1 MNALLSRV
9 APKLA
14 AAALLLVAAALPAA
28 PAWAQD
34 DPETVAAK
42 KVEKA
47 KEIMAEMEG
56 ATDSRVY
63 ALGAQLTEVAGDE
76 EPVLRAV
83 AEGVTSDQPAIV
95 LACARICL
103 PDFCDVDPLLPL
115 IKDGGAY
122 AVWAAGLAGRLGE
135 KDGAKALRTL
145 FEDATLPA
153 EARRA
158 AARGIL
164 RNTPSDAEAV
174 AYLQR
179 VAETA
184 GGIAAREATLHLAEA
199 GHVSAVRNHLK
210 AIGNEPTV
218 EGATAR
224 AYLKLDPLRGEIAQN
239 RADVST
245 LVFEVAQKVEKFY
258 AHETAPDGKT
268 KIDLAYLRDA
278 AGRGMVA
285 HLDRFSQFMTR
296 DDFKKNEERMSGSYG
311 GIGAYVTTTKWR
323 GGAPGAEPKTVLTI
337 SQPIYRSDAGEY
349 APAYES
355 GLRSGDQ
362 LVKAKVP
369 EQPEPIDLV
378 GKTVQQCVDLL
389 KGTVGTQVT
398 VWVNTRGSAE
408 VQKRVLTRAKITI
421 DTAPHEMMPGNI
433 GYIRILRFDNKTG
446 RRDLHRAL
454 RAMRDQ
460 GAKGLLIDLRGN
472 PGGSLDEV
480 VQCADWFLKKGAMV
494 TTLKGRHPRWA
505 ARQYR
510 ADDEPIWSHP
520 VVVLTNEDSAS
531 GAELFPGALRDHGR
545 ATIIGHITQ
554 EKPTGATFGKGSGQT
569 FLTLQKSLKVIDGE
583 ALITRIARM
592 TVFKYYLP
600 GGDSVHETGLIPD
613 LAVKLPEVPE
623 WQFEAADA
631 LNQDEIVGHFVD
643 TFLTEPKGELKA
655 QLTALA
661 EFDDFKTG
669 GYPGFA
675 KWAEGLTTK
684 LDHEALRRMV
694 RSEVRLKLADLRAR
708 EYLFDYQEDLHLQRG
723 IVEVMRKME
732 VDAATIKQFKHFAN
746 RQFVELAPRKGEK
759 TPKLK

>member
-1 MNALLSRV
+1 MIALHSRV
-9 APKLA
+9 APWLA
-14 AAALLLVAAALPAA
+14 AAALGLGVLAATPAL
-28 PAWAQD
+28 AQD
-34 DPETVAAK
+34 DPETKAAK

-56 ATDSRVY
+56 ASDSRVY

-83 AEGVTSDQPAIV
+83 AEGVNSEQPAIV

-103 PDFCDVDPLLPL
+103 PDFCDVDPLMPL
-115 IKDGGAY
+115 IRDGGPY
-122 AVWAAGLAGRLGE
+122 AVWAAGLTGRFGE
-135 KDGAKALRTL
+135 KAGLKALQQV
-145 FEDATLPA
+145 FADAEA
-153 EARRA
+153 SDAARRA

-164 RNTPSDAEAV
+164 RAAPSDAEAV
-174 AYLQR
+174 AYLQQ
-179 VAETA
+179 VAESA
-184 GGIAAREATLHLAEA
+184 GGPEAREAALHLAEA
-199 GHVSAVRNHLK
+199 GHVAAVRGMLK

-224 AYLKLDPLRGEIAQN
+224 AFLKLDPLRGQIAQR
-239 RADVST
+239 RADVSK
-245 LVFEVAQKVEKFY
+245 LVFEVAQKVEEFY
-258 AHETAPDGKT
+258 AHDTAPDGKT
-268 KIDLAYLRDA
+268 KIDLSYLRDA
-278 AGRGMVA
+278 AGRGMIS

-296 DDFKKNEERMSGSYG
+296 ADFAKNEERMSGSYG
-311 GIGAYVTTTKWR
+311 GIGAYVSTTKWR
-323 GGAPGAEPKTVLTI
+323 GSKAGEEPKTVLTI
-337 SQPIYRSDAGEY
+337 SQPIYRRDDGSF

-362 LVKAKVP
+362 LVRAQVP

-389 KGTVGTQVT
+389 KGPVGTKVT
-398 VWVNTRGSAE
+398 VWVNTRGSKE
-408 VQKRVLTRAKITI
+408 VRKRVLTRAKITI
-421 DTAPHEMMPGNI
+421 DTAPHEMMPGGI

-446 RRDLHRAL
+446 RRDLQRAL
-454 RAMRDQ
+454 RALRDQ
-460 GAKGLLIDLRGN
+460 GAKGLLLDLRGN

-494 TTLKGRHPRWA
+494 TTLKGRHPRWS

-510 ADDEPIWSHP
+510 ADDQPIWDHP
-520 VVVLTNEDSAS
+520 VVALTNEDSAS
-531 GAELFPGALRDHGR
+531 GAELLSGALRDHGR
-545 ATIIGHITQ
+545 ATVIGHITQ

-569 FLTLQKSLKVIDGE
+569 FLTLQKSLKMVDGE
-583 ALITRIARM
+583 PIITRIARM

-623 WQFEAADA
+623 WQFEASDA
-631 LNQDEIVGHFVD
+631 LLQEEIVGHYVDAFVRGAK
-643 TFLTEPKGELKA
+643 EELKTT
-655 QLTALA
+655 LRALA
-661 EFDDFKTG
+661 ESDGFAPAS
-669 GYPGFA
+669 YPGFA
-675 KWAEGLTTK
+675 EWAAGLTTK

-694 RSEVRLKLADLRAR
+694 RSEVRLQLADLRAR

-723 IVEVMRKME
+723 LVELLRKME
-732 VDAATIKQFKHFAN
+732 VDPAAIPPYQHFAK